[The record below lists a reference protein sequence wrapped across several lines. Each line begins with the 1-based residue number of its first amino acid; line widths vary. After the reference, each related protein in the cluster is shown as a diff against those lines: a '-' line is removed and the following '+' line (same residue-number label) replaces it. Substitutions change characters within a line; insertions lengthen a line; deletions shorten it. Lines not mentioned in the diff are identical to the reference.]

1 MDALSAAVGTDGTVT
16 IKSQLG
22 SITYQNGQWNGNGM
36 QTLDVRQMYEIQTSV
51 SCEITLTGIRVN
63 PTDYVL
69 TIHNGN
75 NWIGYLPVANMTL
88 NEVFGTFPVEG
99 DMVKSK
105 TGSAVYENGQWIGQ
119 LSVLQ
124 PGQGYIY
131 NSNGTG
137 DRTFTFSTNAK

>member
-1 MDALSAAVGTDGTVT
+1 
-16 IKSQLG
+16 
-22 SITYQNGQWNGNGM
+22 
-36 QTLDVRQMYEIQTSV
+36 MYEIQTSV

-63 PTDYVL
+63 PEGYEI

-75 NWIGYLPVANMTL
+75 NWIGYLPAANMTL
-88 NEVFGTFPVEG
+88 SEVFGTFPVDG

-119 LSVLQ
+119 LGLLQ

-131 NSNGTG
+131 MSNATG